1 MNNSFFDFF
10 QLMLAVYLF
19 YAAFNKNGSLYQFPD
34 LPEETQAAIRPK
46 LKTLFLSAGCIAL
59 LDGVI
64 SFLKNRMFTV
74 TVTETESSIVQNF
87 EIEFL
92 PFLSYGLLNTIST
105 VLTVLLIAF
114 FIGLFIWLRKVTK
127 G

>member
-1 MNNSFFDFF
+1 MDNSFFDFF

-19 YAAFNKNGSLYQFPD
+19 YAAFNKNGSLYDFPN

-46 LKTLFLSAGCIAL
+46 LRTMFLTAGCIAL
-59 LDGVI
+59 LDGMI

-74 TVTETESSIVQNF
+74 TVTETASSIVQNF

-92 PFLSYGLLNTIST
+92 PFVTYELLNTIST
-105 VLTVLLIAF
+105 VLTVLMILF
-114 FIGLFIWLRKVTK
+114 FVVLFIWLRKVTK
-127 G
+127 